1 MIADVF
7 ASISFSGV
15 NPRDPAIVKMLGGGP
30 VATSGARVDVK
41 SSLGYSPVFRAVN
54 LIGNAVAKCKP
65 FIYERLATGD
75 GEEGRDKRRAMEH
88 PSWRPTVRCANSL
101 MSAGAFRKTITI
113 NAIMEGNG
121 IGYVVRND
129 DGSVA
134 EYIPLLPDRTGMAVF
149 DRRLNEDTA
158 FPTDGNVMY
167 WTVVGKNGD
176 TSCQIQWLLPENI
189 VHIRNTSYNGYWGL
203 DVHSLMRETLGLG
216 LAAREAGSRFYG
228 QGMMSSG
235 ILYMPPGMKDET
247 IQETFA
253 KGIKEQAQ
261 GLSRSSRLLILEEG
275 AKYEKMSID
284 PNVAQ
289 ALETRQFSVREIANI
304 IGCQSH
310 KLGDTE
316 RLSYASL
323 EQSNQE
329 HLDDDIDPWLMWWE
343 EALEEVALTEQ
354 QKADGSYFVECNRK
368 ALLRTDL
375 AARTAYY
382 TAGVNGGW
390 LSANAILR
398 TEGDDPIGPQGDIYR
413 WPINMVPA
421 DQADMVAENMQKPDP
436 TPDPADDKKSGE
448 PKDEAAIELAE
459 LKSKECER
467 FVSTMLKKATKASAV
482 GGTAYIDFLGKIVAW
497 AAEEPE
503 YLKPVTNPMAHRLH
517 YELSRYVDPPYVA
530 SELKDNVER
539 AAPRIQQELL
549 RDAATRLERA
559 A

>member
-30 VATSGARVDVK
+30 LASSGARVDVK

-65 FIYERLATGD
+65 FIYKRLDGDD
-75 GEEGRDKRRAMEH
+75 GEYDRDKQRAMDH

-134 EYIPLLPDRTGMAVF
+134 EYLPLLPDRTGMAVF
-149 DRRLNEDTA
+149 DRRLNEDSP

-167 WTVVGKNGD
+167 WTVVGANG
-176 TSCQIQWLLPENI
+176 QIQWLLPENI

-203 DVHSLMRETLGLG
+203 DVNTLMRETLGLG
-216 LAAREAGSRFYG
+216 IAAREAGAKFYG
-228 QGMMSSG
+228 QGMLSSG
-235 ILYMPPGMKDET
+235 VLYMPPGMKDET
-247 IQETFA
+247 VQETFA
-253 KGIKEQAQ
+253 KGIKEQSQ
-261 GLSRSSRLLILEEG
+261 GLSRAHRLLILEEG
-275 AKYEKMSID
+275 AKYEKMSVD
-284 PNVAQ
+284 PGVAQ

-343 EALEEVALTEQ
+343 EALEEVALTEEE
-354 QKADGSYFVECNRK
+354 KVTGSHFVECNRK

-390 LSANAILR
+390 LSANTILR

-436 TPDPADDKKSGE
+436 VSDPGADKKSGE
-448 PKDEAAIELAE
+448 PKDDAALAVQELS
-459 LKSKECER
+459 SKECER
-467 FVSTMLKKATKASAV
+467 FVSTMLKKAIKASSV
-482 GGTAYIDFLGKIVAW
+482 GDAAYLDFLGKIIPW
-497 AAEEPE
+497 ANEGTQQ
-503 YLKPVTNPMAHRLH
+503 LKPVIIPLAQRLH

-530 SELKDNVER
+530 NELKQNVER
-539 AAPRIQQELL
+539 AAPRIQQELM
-549 RDAATRLERA
+549 RDAVTRLERA